1 MCLDIMVSMSKS
13 LNRLDK
19 RNQVDLTFLEQLED
33 IDSMAS
39 LTDLLKFLQSDKEN
53 IMIQCQRIQ
62 TMLQDSK
69 KFTRDDHVPPQQ
81 QDTLQ
86 MLPKQEDK
94 LVLTETSNNDSM
106 KIDELVL
113 NKNDKREKPFELFI
127 N

>member
-13 LNRLDK
+13 LSRLDK

-62 TMLQDSK
+62 TMLLDSK
-69 KFTRDDHVPPQQ
+69 KFTRDDHASSQ
-81 QDTLQ
+81 
-86 MLPKQEDK
+86 
-94 LVLTETSNNDSM
+94 
-106 KIDELVL
+106 
-113 NKNDKREKPFELFI
+113 
-127 N
+127 